1 MSLNV
6 KGDMDVLRYGTS
18 QNRYLASSVGDTDA
32 GADGVLELD
41 TYTEAEVQE
50 RLGVIP
56 LSRYG
61 STNYLPAGAAGSFE
75 GSVSSVNF
83 RMRSLLLEDNGDLVM
98 LRNGTNG
105 STRNI
110 YYSYLSNALTTTNMN
125 TFVSTNKIYNPAY
138 FNNQYTGLYT
148 VNSDSNVVFGMM
160 ERKTDKTNFWFLS
173 VTNNTMNDAMHTGI
187 FFPSNTFD
195 HTVRFVMMGI
205 SDIFVF
211 TSNFSNNRLKM
222 YMHSIP
228 IQDVVNQVSNPVF
241 TQITGWTS
249 TSFYGDV
256 FSAGTGDDD
265 GMVICNRVTST
276 NAVDKPYMLY
286 PSSAVSAFGISQVP
300 DFYANQ
306 DPVTGQIR
314 AKIVFDSW
322 CSSYTTNV
330 RPHSKFNYLINL
342 GNKTAKLESS
352 NLTTPL
358 IVNDNSGSYSIS
370 GWTPTSEQI
379 YSYYVNTYFTYYILP
394 NGTTFIVQ
402 TGNTSNEASLV
413 NRLSTT
419 TQTSIYDVLKVQNNY
434 TITGRGT
441 ITTAFAS
448 AIGSALVG
456 MELLPNNFCRL
467 YSYDDFGYMRNVRSE
482 YIPPANY
489 NYKSISQG
497 NLLGFAPSV
506 DRSYLSFS
514 ADERCFI
521 STINSSGTVTTNGGI
536 LTESRLSTFLNYG
549 SDAKPIGSTT
559 ISTTSSVLNN
569 FKNSQLVGVPNL
581 DSLAPRIALYVPQ
594 QSNIPV
600 FAIIQATQT
609 NKEAYVK
616 VVEVS
621 VNTRVGGISNI
632 TFSRLV
638 FETGSGI
645 IGAITE
651 TPIDFPGHAIGLTI
665 YEGSDFYFIGGMF
678 PYLTSVVGNANGWL
692 FTAKVMK
699 STPQI
704 ATFRNFGRWY
714 PYTVGLDYPSAIP
727 GYGFGILNGTL
738 QSYDAYTRFIF
749 TPYGTTS
756 ADYDAWA
763 QKPSPSSF
771 IIVSQDVQEG
781 FILYFTEETPV
792 ILSGKSFKLPITTI
806 DLRTIKSNPANSTFY
821 VYVKMDE
828 GLVKYFIS
836 EEVISESGTSAYNT
850 FWIGTVTTNNNQ
862 IETVDIK
869 KRARLDI
876 FGTSFDP
883 AGSSF
888 PVSQGLPSQPGTI
901 NW

>member
-1 MSLNV
+1 MSLNA

-18 QNRYLASSVGDTDA
+18 QNRYLASSIGTTDA
-32 GADGVLELD
+32 GSDGVIELD
-41 TYTEAEVQE
+41 TYTESEIQE
-50 RLGVIP
+50 RLSVIP

-75 GSVSSVNF
+75 GSVSSVSF
-83 RMRSLLLEDNGDLVM
+83 RMRSLLLEDNGDLIM

-125 TFVSTNKIYNPAY
+125 GFVSTNKIYNPAY

-148 VNSDSNVVFGMM
+148 INSDSNVVIGAV
-160 ERKTDKTNFWFLS
+160 ERKTDKTQFFFLS

-187 FFPSNTFD
+187 IFPIATFD
-195 HTVRFVMMGI
+195 YGIRYAMMGNNNI
-205 SDIFVF
+205 YVF
-211 TSNFSNNRLKM
+211 TSNNSNNRLKM
-222 YMHSIP
+222 YMHSIS

-256 FSAGTGDDD
+256 YSGADAD
-265 GMVICNRVTST
+265 GIIICNNIISS
-276 NAVDKPYMLY
+276 NAANKPYMLY
-286 PSSAVSAFGISQVP
+286 PSSAVSAFAISGVP
-300 DFYANQ
+300 DFYAAQ
-306 DPVTGQIR
+306 DKVTGQIR

-330 RPHSKFNYLINL
+330 RPHSKFNYIINL
-342 GNKTAKLESS
+342 NDKTAKLESN

-358 IVNDNSGSYSIS
+358 VVTDNSGSYSIS
-370 GWTPTSEQI
+370 GWAVTWEQI
-379 YSYYVNTYFTYYILP
+379 YAYYVNTYLTYYILP
-394 NGTTFIVQ
+394 NGTSFAVQ
-402 TGNTSNEASLV
+402 TGNTASESNV
-413 NRLSTT
+413 INRLSMP
-419 TQTSIYDVLKVQNNY
+419 TQTSIFDALKVQNNY

-441 ITTAFAS
+441 ITSAFAS

-456 MELLPNNFCRL
+456 LEFLPNNFTRL
-467 YSYDDFGYMRNVRSE
+467 YSFDDFGYMRNVRSE

-489 NYKSISQG
+489 NYKSVSQG
-497 NLLGFAPSV
+497 NLMGFAPSI
-506 DRSYLSFS
+506 DRSYLNFGVN
-514 ADERCFI
+514 ERCFI
-521 STINSSGTVTTNGGI
+521 STINLSGTVTTNGGI
-536 LTESRLSTFLNYG
+536 LTESRLSTALSYDSSAN
-549 SDAKPIGSTT
+549 PIGSST
-559 ISTTSSVLNN
+559 ISTSLSVLNN
-569 FKNSQLVGVPNL
+569 FKSAQLAGVPNL
-581 DSLAPRIALYVPQ
+581 NSYTPRIALYVPQ

-600 FAIIQATQT
+600 FAIIQATQ
-609 NKEAYVK
+609 NNNEAYVK

-621 VNTRVGGISNI
+621 VNTRVGVISTIN
-632 TFSRLV
+632 FSRTV

-645 IGAITE
+645 IGAITA
-651 TPIDFPGHAIGLTI
+651 TPVEFPSHAIGLTI
-665 YEGSDFYFIGGMF
+665 YEGTDFYFIGGMF

-699 STPQI
+699 SSPQI
-704 ATFRNFGRWY
+704 ATFRYFGRWY
-714 PYTVGLDYPSAIP
+714 PYTVGLDYPIAIP

-749 TPYGTTS
+749 SPYGTTS
-756 ADYDAWA
+756 ADYDAWV
-763 QKPSPSSF
+763 QKPSPNSF
-771 IIVSQDVQEG
+771 IVVSQDVQEG

-828 GLVKYFIS
+828 GLVKYHIT

-862 IETVDIK
+862 IQTVDIK
-869 KRARLDI
+869 KRARLDV
-876 FGTSFDP
+876 FGSSLEA

-888 PVSQGLPSQPGTI
+888 PVSYGLPSQPGSI
-901 NW
+901 HW